1 MDEAP
6 PLPGQGPFE
15 LSGGDLSLDF
25 VNTWGDRG
33 RPDTDDLKSYA
44 HLLTFARQTG
54 LLAPEVAEELA
65 AQAQADPPAAEA
77 ALHAARA
84 LREALYGLFSNRSY
98 GLEVPAGDLAS
109 LNRALQEALPH
120 LCIACD
126 AAPAWPAWPVWRWRE
141 MERHLTAPL
150 WPIARAAAD
159 LLTREPPAPVR
170 ECGGSQCTWLF
181 LDLSRGHSRR
191 WCSMTSCGNR
201 EKARRH
207 YQRTRKQDPA
217 RGAQVESPGPDPTN

>member
-6 PLPGQGPFE
+6 ALPGQGSFE

-33 RPDTDDLKSYA
+33 RPDTDDLRSYA
-44 HLLTFARQTG
+44 HLLAFARQTG
-54 LLAPEVAEELA
+54 LLVPKVAEELA
-65 AQAQADPPAAEA
+65 AQALAEPSAAEA
-77 ALHAARA
+77 ALHAAQA
-84 LREALYGLFSNRSY
+84 LREALYGLFSTRSH
-98 GLEVPAGDLAS
+98 GLEVPPGDLAS
-109 LNRALQEALPH
+109 LNRALREALPH
-120 LCIACD
+120 LCLACE
-126 AAPAWPAWPVWRWRE
+126 AAPTWRWRE

-181 LDLSRGHSRR
+181 LDLSRGRSRR

-207 YQRTRKQDPA
+207 YHRTRKQ
-217 RGAQVESPGPDPTN
+217 GPGPGGPT

>member
-1 MDEAP
+1 MTEAP
-6 PLPGQGPFE
+6 PLPVQGPFE
-15 LSGGDLSLDF
+15 LSGGDVSLDF
-25 VNTWGDRG
+25 ANTWGDRG
-33 RPDTDDLKSYA
+33 RPDTDDLKTYA
-44 HLLTFARQTG
+44 HLLAFAQQTG
-54 LLAPEVAEELA
+54 LLAPEVAEALA
-65 AQAQADPPAAEA
+65 TRAQAEPPAAEA
-77 ALHAARA
+77 ALQAARG
-84 LREALYGLFSNRSY
+84 LREALYGLFSARCH
-98 GLEVPAGDLAS
+98 GLEVPPGDLTR
-109 LNRALQEALPH
+109 LNRALQAALPH

-126 AAPAWPAWPVWRWRE
+126 AAPAWRWRE

-159 LLTREPPAPVR
+159 LLTREPPTPVR

-207 YQRTRKQDPA
+207 YQRVRKQDP
-217 RGAQVESPGPDPTN
+217 VDPPD